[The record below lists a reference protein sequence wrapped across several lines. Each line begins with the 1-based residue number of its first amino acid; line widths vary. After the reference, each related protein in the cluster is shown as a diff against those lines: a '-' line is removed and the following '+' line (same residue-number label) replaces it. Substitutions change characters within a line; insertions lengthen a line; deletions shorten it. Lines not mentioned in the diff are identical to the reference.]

1 MTDLQKK
8 SVISKETLLPMSLVL
23 LLCTGVV
30 WINSTLLE
38 INYKLDTIEE
48 KLEDKFTRSVMDKW
62 ILRFQLENPEINIPE
77 VAD

>member
-77 VAD
+77 VTD

>member
-1 MTDLQKK
+1 MSDNLKR
-8 SVISKETLLPMSLVL
+8 SVISKETLLPISLVFI
-23 LLCTGVV
+23 LCAGVV

-48 KLEDKFTRSVMDKW
+48 KLEDKFTRSEMDKW
-62 ILRFQLENPEINIPE
+62 ILRFQLENPEISIPE

>member
-48 KLEDKFTRSVMDKW
+48 KLEDKFTRSEMDKW
-62 ILRFQLENPEINIPE
+62 ILRFQLENPEISIPE
-77 VAD
+77 VSD

>member
-48 KLEDKFTRSVMDKW
+48 KLEDKFTRSEMDKW

-77 VAD
+77 VSD

>member
-48 KLEDKFTRSVMDKW
+48 KLEDKFTRSEMDKW